1 MAIRLSII
9 ASHPIQYQVPLYRA
23 LAALPGM
30 DLLVHY
36 GFLPDAKAQGEGF
49 GVEFSW
55 DIPLLGG
62 YRHEVFGVEQAGS
75 ARAGAKFRA
84 LGDAAPTG
92 QERFLPVT
100 QGGAGACPGLGDE
113 APLGL
118 KSAALGSASAWV
130 RNAKSLFA
138 SLRTYR
144 PDAILCT
151 GWHHPVMYAGLAAAV
166 LSGRP
171 KILRCEANTL
181 RRRRLPA
188 RLFQRTV
195 LDLYDAFLPIG
206 MANREYYRTFGVRED
221 DMFDAPY
228 FIDNARFAEISG
240 GADRAALRARWGIP
254 PDAFCFLFSGKL
266 EEKKNPLLLVE
277 AMRGLTGAHLL
288 IAGSGDLEPR
298 VRGLAADLG
307 VGCSFAGFLNQSE
320 IPLAYAAADCL
331 VLPSDAGETW
341 GLVVN
346 EAMACGRPA
355 IVSDLVGCRQD
366 LVEEGVTGLSFPC
379 GEAAALAA
387 QMQMMAA
394 HPENSQRMGAAA
406 RRRVFESY
414 SVDVAADGV
423 MQAVRRI
430 SSP

>member
-1 MAIRLSII
+1 MRLSII
-9 ASHPIQYQVPLYRA
+9 ASHPIQYQAPFYRA
-23 LAALPGM
+23 LAAVPGM

-36 GFLPDAKAQGEGF
+36 GFLPDAKAQGKGF

-55 DIPLLGG
+55 DIPLLDG
-62 YRHEVFGVEQAGS
+62 YRHEVFGFENAGA
-75 ARAGAKFRA
+75 ARAGAKPGAF
-84 LGDAAPTG
+84 GDAAHTG
-92 QERFLPVT
+92 QERFSHQT
-100 QGGAGACPGLGDE
+100 QGGAGACPGLGNE

-118 KSAALGSASAWV
+118 KVAPFGPASAWIQST
-130 RNAKSLFA
+130 KLLFA
-138 SLRTYR
+138 SLRTFR

-171 KILRCEANTL
+171 RILRCEANTL
-181 RRRRLPA
+181 RPRRLPA
-188 RLFQRTV
+188 RLFHRTM

-206 MANREYYRTFGVRED
+206 IANREYYRTFGVRDD
-221 DMFDAPY
+221 DMFGAPY

-240 GADRAALRARWGIP
+240 GADRTALRTRWGIP

-266 EEKKNPLLLVE
+266 ENKKNPLLIVE
-277 AMRGLTGAHLL
+277 AMRGLPGAHLL
-288 IAGSGDLEPR
+288 IAGSGALEPR
-298 VRGLAADLG
+298 MRSLAADLG

-355 IVSDLVGCRQD
+355 IVCDLVGCRQD
-366 LVEEGVTGLSFPC
+366 LIEEDVTGTSFPF
-379 GEAAALAA
+379 GDVGALAECLRKMSAAPDLAIKMGRQARGHIRKFSIA
-387 QMQMMAA
+387 QAQ
-394 HPENSQRMGAAA
+394 
-406 RRRVFESY
+406 
-414 SVDVAADGV
+414 DGILS
-423 MQAVRRI
+423 AVRAV
-430 SSP
+430 SQTS

>member
-1 MAIRLSII
+1 MELAKLKRPQRKLHPFMMSCRKIRLSVI

-23 LAALPGM
+23 LAAVPGV

-36 GFLPDAKAQGEGF
+36 GFLPDAKAQGVGF

-62 YRHEVFGVEQAGS
+62 YRHEVFGAEQAGS
-75 ARAGAKFRA
+75 AS
-84 LGDAAPTG
+84 T
-92 QERFLPVT
+92 
-100 QGGAGACPGLGDE
+100 
-113 APLGL
+113 
-118 KSAALGSASAWV
+118 WV
-130 RNAKSLFA
+130 RSAKSLFA
-138 SLRTYR
+138 TLRSFR

-171 KILRCEANTL
+171 KILRCEANAL
-181 RRRRLPA
+181 RPRRLAA
-188 RLFQRTV
+188 RLFQRTM

-221 DMFDAPY
+221 GMFDAPY

-277 AMRGLTGAHLL
+277 AMRGLAGAHLL

-298 VRGLAADLG
+298 LRGLAADLG
-307 VGCSFAGFLNQSE
+307 VRCSFAGFLNQSE

-366 LVEEGVTGLSFPC
+366 LVEEGITGLSSPC

-387 QMQMMAA
+387 QMRKMAA
-394 HPENSQRMGAAA
+394 HPENAKNMGAAA

-423 MQAVRRI
+423 MQAVRRTA
-430 SSP
+430 SPQKHG